1 MINLVSHFSHDDSHH
16 SEWLRQR
23 KWFIKARDDKEQ
35 RKEIEDKL
43 EENTGA
49 YANAVIVA
57 TELEIQAFEAKLDQ
71 YETAT
76 VEALIENQKALDAVN
91 ARIESLLSRAYVM
104 EDGRRVFKT
113 EDGSQVFD
121 EHGQEISPDEL
132 DYDLITND
140 KPSWEDYQKDIAT
153 RDELLVEKQKL
164 HEYQDKLDDTRDKI
178 SEDNLTKEELDDL
191 DAELQDLMPE
201 DIQKHVPSIDTPK
214 PESTPAVTPSE
225 TVVQTKITPQAGS
238 LNM

>member
-91 ARIESLLSRAYVM
+91 VRIESLLSQAYVM

-121 EHGQEISPDEL
+121 EHGQEISADEL

-153 RDELLVEKQKL
+153 RDELLVEKEKL
-164 HEYQDKLDDTRDKI
+164 HEYQDKLDETREQI
-178 SEDNLTKEELDDL
+178 SEGDLSAEDLEELN
-191 DAELQDLMPE
+191 AELLKD
-201 DIQKHVPSIDTPK
+201 VPGAVEERVPGMDSPK
-214 PESTPAVTPSE
+214 SEPAVNPSDP
-225 TVVQTKITPQAGS
+225 VVQTKIAPQAGS
-238 LNM
+238 LTM